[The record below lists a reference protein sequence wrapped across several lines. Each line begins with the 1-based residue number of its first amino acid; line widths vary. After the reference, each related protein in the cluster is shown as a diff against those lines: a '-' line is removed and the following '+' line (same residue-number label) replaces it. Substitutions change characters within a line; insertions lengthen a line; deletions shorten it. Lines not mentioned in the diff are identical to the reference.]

1 MQKQPTK
8 AQKRRQHQAEREAER
23 EAELDAERA
32 EQGESEK
39 TVEDR
44 ELKEM
49 LTPLGLTVRFIQ
61 VCDSSLSLASLF
73 VLHLDRSLGS
83 ALKLQTASTCCS
95 RSSLAYVACLSQFLE
110 SPMMIWN
117 AVIHTYFAPAS
128 GYTHSFYTA

>member
-32 EQGESEK
+32 EQGDSKK

-61 VCDSSLSLASLF
+61 VWEAGLSLA
-73 VLHLDRSLGS
+73 
-83 ALKLQTASTCCS
+83 
-95 RSSLAYVACLSQFLE
+95 
-110 SPMMIWN
+110 
-117 AVIHTYFAPAS
+117 
-128 GYTHSFYTA
+128 